1 LKIYIDNCLLNRPFD
16 DQTQERIYFETQSLL
31 ILLKWIDEGKIQFLN
46 SFALEFEVSAISDP
60 DRGVK
65 VKEYL
70 KAAEKFIEFDDKI
83 EKRALE
89 FQNYSFTAM
98 DAMHIAVAEY
108 AKVDY
113 FVTCDDDILKTAKKY
128 SEMINVKVISIA
140 NLVSEVINYAQNN

>member
-1 LKIYIDNCLLNRPFD
+1 MKIYIDNCLLNRPFD

-60 DRGVK
+60 DRGLK
-65 VKEYL
+65 VREYL

>member
-1 LKIYIDNCLLNRPFD
+1 MIQPYNHTSNQGVD
-16 DQTQERIYFETQSLL
+16 FED
-31 ILLKWIDEGKIQFLN
+31 IKIQFLN
-46 SFALEFEVSAISDP
+46 SFALEFEVSAISEP
-60 DRGVK
+60 DRGLK
-65 VKEYL
+65 VREYL
-70 KAAEKFIEFDDKI
+70 KAAEKFIQFDDKI

-128 SEMINVKVISIA
+128 SEMINVKVISIS

>member
-1 LKIYIDNCLLNRPFD
+1 MKIYIDNCLLNRPFD

-60 DRGVK
+60 DRGMK
-65 VKEYL
+65 VREYL

>member
-1 LKIYIDNCLLNRPFD
+1 MKIYIDNCLLNRPFD